1 MSAALKTH
9 QRTELARL
17 ARDAWM
23 IAVERGEERDFN
35 TWRHDEVQAECNK
48 RGLTCCNQDDYAGLK
63 ARFLDGAGRVAEAFN
78 WRVRAQSQQTR
89 VARWRLDQALLE
101 AGLAES
107 YAAAICL
114 DKCKCPLA
122 EASAAQLIELSKT
135 ITARRDAQHREEAH
149 A

>member
-48 RGLTCCNQDDYAGLK
+48 RGLTCCNQDDYAPLQARWHAALGEEDK
-63 ARFLDGAGRVAEAFN
+63 ARYWRERAF
-78 WRVRAQSQQTR
+78 TEPLR
-89 VARWRLDQALLE
+89 VARVKLQQALAA
-101 AGLAES
+101 AGLAPA
-107 YAAAICL
+107 YAETICRAE
-114 DKCKCPLA
+114 CKCGLD
-122 EASAAQLIELSKT
+122 EATRKQLWRLVYT
-135 ITARRDAQHREEAH
+135 INNRAKAQHREEAH